1 MPTMPSGLDPVAS
14 SYSFG
19 GPSGV
24 MRTEVAGGAP
34 RYGLDYERGV
44 QSFNITMILDQD
56 HLVTWTLFYHHV
68 IKKGS
73 VSFTMDLDS
82 GMGYTPHNCNIVPG
96 SYNANRLGPGYMSV
110 SFVIEAEASV
120 YAISYEDAVAFVE
133 VTELLQ
139 PNPGT
144 TIAAIEQFATV
155 DSNVL
160 DYQ

>member
-1 MPTMPSGLDPVAS
+1 MPAMPSGLDPIAS
-14 SYSFG
+14 AYSFS

-24 MRTEVAGGAP
+24 QRTEVAGGAP
-34 RYGLDYERGV
+34 RYALDYERGV
-44 QSFNITMILDQD
+44 QSFNITMVLDAD
-56 HLVTWTLFYHHV
+56 HMATWTLFYHHV

-82 GMGYTPHNCNIVPG
+82 GMGYTQHTCNIVPG
-96 SYNANRLGPGYMSV
+96 SYNVTRVGVGYSSV

-139 PNPGT
+139 PNPSA

-160 DYQ
+160 DYP